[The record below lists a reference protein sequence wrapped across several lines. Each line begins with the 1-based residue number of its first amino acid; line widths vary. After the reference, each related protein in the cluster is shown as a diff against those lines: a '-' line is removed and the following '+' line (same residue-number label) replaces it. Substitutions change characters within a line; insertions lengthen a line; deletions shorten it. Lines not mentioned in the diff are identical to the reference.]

1 MNKPLAL
8 APRAI
13 TVPQGSF
20 NACYLPCLSARQRH
34 QIYFGGAGSG
44 KSVFLASRCALDAL
58 TGRNTLIVRQ
68 VARSLRHSTF
78 NEVSKAITRF
88 GLKPHFEV
96 NKAEMSVDCLSS
108 DAQILFA
115 GLDDVEKIKSLT
127 PRRGVLTDIWA
138 EEATECRYSDIK
150 QLEKRLRGNS
160 PHKKRLTMSFNPVSR
175 SHWIYKA
182 YFTGWGEGQ
191 RQALSDDLL
200 ILRTTHED
208 NRFLTPDDRR
218 ALEGEQDAYFH
229 RVYTRG
235 EWGEQAGAIIRNWH
249 AEDLSALKRTADTLR
264 FGLDFGYVAD
274 PCAVIKLHLDS
285 TRRRIYIMDELYLRG
300 LSNEALAARLKG
312 FCGDEPI
319 NCDSAEPKSIAEL
332 RRFGVR
338 ALAAKKGPDS
348 VRHGLQW
355 LQRHEIIC
363 DHSCRHLMEELENYR
378 WRQDRGGGHLP
389 QPEGTDHLI
398 DALRYAL
405 EADSGEKFAL

>member
-1 MNKPLAL
+1 MSRFTVP

-13 TVPQGSF
+13 SVPQDSF
-20 NACYLPCLSARQRH
+20 NACYLPCLSAQQRH
-34 QIYFGGAGSG
+34 QIFFGGAGSG

-58 TGRNTLIVRQ
+58 TGRNTLIARQ
-68 VARSLRHSTF
+68 VARTLRNSTF
-78 NEVSKAITRF
+78 NEISKAIARF

-96 NKAEMSVDCLSS
+96 NKAEMSIDCLSS
-108 DAQILFA
+108 GAQILFA

-127 PRRGVLTDIWA
+127 PRRGVLTDIWV

-208 NRFLTPDDRR
+208 NRFLTQDDRR

-229 RVYTRG
+229 QVYTRG
-235 EWGEQAGAIIRNWH
+235 EWGEQAGAIIKNWR
-249 AEDLSALKRTADTLR
+249 ADDLSALKKTADKLR
-264 FGLDFGYVAD
+264 FGLDFGFVSD

-285 TRRRIYIMDELYLRG
+285 DRRRIYILEELYLRG
-300 LSNEALAARLKG
+300 LSNEALAARLKPL
-312 FCGDEPI
+312 CGNALI
-319 NCDSAEPKSIAEL
+319 VCDSAEPKSIAEL
-332 RRFGVR
+332 RRYGVK
-338 ALAAKKGPDS
+338 ALASKKGPDS
-348 VRHGLQW
+348 VRYGLQW

-363 DHSCRHLMEELENYR
+363 DHSCYHFMEELENYR
-378 WRQDRGGGHLP
+378 WRQDKGGGQLP
-389 QPEGTDHLI
+389 QPEGPDHLM

-405 EADSGEKFAL
+405 EADSGEKFAT

>member
-1 MNKPLAL
+1 MNNPA
-8 APRAI
+8 APVRRAI

-20 NACYLPCLSARQRH
+20 NTCYLPCLTAQQRH

-78 NEVSKAITRF
+78 NEVGKAITRF
-88 GLKPHFEV
+88 GLKAHFEV
-96 NKAEMSVDCLSS
+96 NKAEMGIDCLSS
-108 DAQILFA
+108 GAQILFA

-127 PRRGVLTDIWA
+127 PKQGVLTDIWA
-138 EEATECRYSDIK
+138 EEATECRYGDIK
-150 QLEKRLRGNS
+150 QLEKRLRGVS
-160 PHKKRLTMSFNPVSR
+160 PHKKRMTMSFNPVSR

-182 YFTGWGEGQ
+182 YFMGWQDGM
-191 RQALSDDLL
+191 RQIADDDLL

-218 ALEGEQDAYFH
+218 ALEGERDAYFH

-235 EWGEQAGAIIRNWH
+235 EWGEQEGAIIRNWH
-249 AEDLSALKRTADTLR
+249 AQDLGTLKMSADTLR
-264 FGLDFGYVAD
+264 FGLDFGYAAD
-274 PCAVIKLHLDS
+274 PCAVVKLHLDKA
-285 TRRRIYIMDELYLRG
+285 RRRIFVLDELYFRG
-300 LSNEALAARLKG
+300 QGNEALAERLKA
-312 FCGDEPI
+312 FCGGEPI
-319 NCDSAEPKSIAEL
+319 VCDSAEPKSIAEL
-332 RRFGVR
+332 RRYGIR

-363 DHSCRHLMEELENYR
+363 DRSCVHLMEELENYR
-378 WRQDRGGGHLP
+378 WRPDRDGGRLP
-389 QPEGTDHLI
+389 QPEGPDHLM